1 MASVVETGPDA
12 VAAVIE
18 RPSSYIDWPGVFV
31 GVLIALAMSWL
42 LLSFGSAVGLLA
54 ISPYSFTAQTG
65 ATLTIAAAVWFAL
78 TQIYSLGLG
87 AYIAARLRPR
97 AEGPGGDELTFRD
110 GISGL
115 SVWALS
121 IVLGLFIAAGATLS
135 VARTGAEAVTA
146 AASSTAQGLDS
157 AYVVDLLFRPANAAE
172 AQSQPA
178 AGASTAQ
185 TETTG
190 EDTAGQPAQPG
201 APEATPSTAV
211 TANGQA
217 VQSVDEDTRSLAGR
231 IISRALADGEI
242 DANDKAYLAQI
253 ISERTGMS
261 QQQAQQRID
270 QTIEQA
276 KSTALA
282 AADEARQAA
291 SLLGF
296 WIVFIML
303 VTGVACWWA
312 GTLGGHHRDEGTLY

>member
-1 MASVVETGPDA
+1 MASVVETRPDV

-18 RPSSYIDWPGVFV
+18 RPSSYIDWPGVFA

-42 LLSFGSAVGLLA
+42 LLTFGSAVGLLA
-54 ISPYSFTAQTG
+54 ISPYSFTAETG
-65 ATLTIAAAVWFAL
+65 ATLTIAAAAWFAL

-121 IVLGLFIAAGATLS
+121 IVLGLLIAASATLS

-146 AASSTAQGLDS
+146 AASSTAEGLDS

-172 AQSQPA
+172 AQAQPA
-178 AGASTAQ
+178 PGAQTAQ
-185 TETTG
+185 TQTTG
-190 EDTAGQPAQPG
+190 EDTAAQPG
-201 APEATPSTAV
+201 ATEA

-217 VQSVDEDTRSLAGR
+217 VQSVDDDTRSIVGR
-231 IISRALADGEI
+231 IISRTLADGQI
-242 DANDKAYLAQI
+242 DANDKTYLAQI
-253 ISERTGMS
+253 ISERTGMTP
-261 QQQAQQRID
+261 QQAEQRID
-270 QTIEQA
+270 QTIEEA

-303 VTGVACWWA
+303 VTGIACWWA